1 MDISW
6 YGKSS
11 VMLRIRTDG
20 TTLLADPH
28 ENVANQEFQAVL
40 ISNESVDERKI
51 PNLNATTYLING
63 PGEFELRSAYIIG
76 MGISHKRSKPT
87 IIPISSEEDTIA
99 EDEIDSESII
109 DETENSDDYTDDFN
123 SADMPV
129 GHSEDSEASNESGYS
144 TIYLV
149 RAENLSVCL
158 VGSIKR
164 SPSAR
169 QLAELRQAEVMIA
182 PIAEEDE
189 GMPTN
194 RLAELIRSVDPRVL
208 IPLNL
213 PKNQT
218 SLNTLIEELGITA
231 ENIVRDQARLTVTD
245 RSLPL
250 DMRINI
256 LAASK

>member
-6 YGKSS
+6 FGKSS
-11 VMLRIRTDG
+11 VLLRVRTDG

-28 ENVANQEFQAVL
+28 KNIKNADAKAIL
-40 ISNESVDERKI
+40 ISTETIDERQI
-51 PNLNATTYLING
+51 PTSKEETHLING
-63 PGEFELRSAYIIG
+63 PGEFELGSAYVTG
-76 MGISHKRSKPT
+76 MGISHNRSKPT
-87 IIPISSEEDTIA
+87 VIPISAEVETSNQDED
-99 EDEIDSESII
+99 DSESIHEES
-109 DETENSDDYTDDFN
+109 DNSEDYTNDSNTEDIEEDQ
-123 SADMPV
+123 A
-129 GHSEDSEASNESGYS
+129 EDSDASNEGGFA

-164 SPSAR
+164 TPSAR
-169 QLAELRQAEVMIA
+169 QLAELRQAEIMIA
-182 PIAEEDE
+182 PITEEDE

-213 PKNQT
+213 QKTQGA
-218 SLNTLIEELGITA
+218 LNTLIEELGITE
-231 ENIVRDQARLTVTD
+231 ENIVRDQARLSVTD

-256 LAASK
+256 LNEAK